1 MFVPSGASRPR
12 APGAAV
18 PGGVTGLS
26 LADAPPASAATPP
39 VVIDAVTKVYANGT
53 RALAEVSLDVTPG
66 EFVTLV
72 GPSGCG
78 KSTLLR
84 MVAGLGA
91 ATSGAIRVFGLAP
104 AQARRREGGLAFV
117 FQDPTL
123 MPWRTVLAN
132 VTLPLEL
139 RRVPPA
145 ARAQEGMRALELVG
159 LTGVAHAYPR
169 QLSGGMRMRVSI
181 ARAMVVRPRL
191 LLMDEPFGAL
201 DEITR
206 QHLDREL
213 QRLWAASGL
222 TVLFVTHNVFEAV
235 FMSTRIAVMTRQP
248 GRIAGVVPVDV
259 PFPRP
264 DAFRASPEFGR
275 LVQRVTDLLA
285 EEHEAGASW
294 AGSAAARSLAEGGA

>member
-1 MFVPSGASRPR
+1 MQSSPPAHDTAPAFDWQR
-12 APGAAV
+12 APAA
-18 PGGVTGLS
+18 S
-26 LADAPPASAATPP
+26 LP
-39 VVIDAVTKVYANGT
+39 VIIDAVSKVYSNGT
-53 RALAEVSLDVTPG
+53 RALGSIAFTVAER

-91 ATSGAIRVFGLAP
+91 PTSGTITVFTLSP
-104 AQARRREGGLAFV
+104 AAARKQLGSLAFV

-139 RRVPPA
+139 RGVDPA
-145 ARAQEGMRALELVG
+145 LRAQEGMRALELVG
-159 LTGVAHAYPR
+159 LVGSAHTYPR
-169 QLSGGMRMRVSI
+169 QLSGGMKMRVSI
-181 ARAMVVRPRL
+181 ARAMAVHPQL

-206 QHLDREL
+206 QRLDREL
-213 QRLWAASGL
+213 QNLWARSRL

-235 FMSTRIAVMTRQP
+235 FMSTRIVVMSPQP
-248 GRIAGVVPVDV
+248 GRVAGVVPVGV
-259 PFPRP
+259 PFPRE
-264 DAFRASPEFGR
+264 DAFRSSPEFGR
-275 LVQRVTDLLA
+275 LVRQVTELLA
-285 EEHEAGASW
+285 GSGDDGLAGDA
-294 AGSAAARSLAEGGA
+294 